1 MDAFVTNRTDFSLS
15 DELIAS
21 IRDKEELRIIA
32 DQLDNKLWEQ
42 SIKAKLREIGLF
54 ETDIHFISP
63 RLEQVTSFLEE
74 YVYEQAQMDGP
85 GIAGR
90 IIG

>member
-1 MDAFVTNRTDFSLS
+1 MDVFVTSRTDFEISE
-15 DELIAS
+15 ELMLS
-21 IRDKEELRIIA
+21 IRESEHLRIIA
-32 DQLDNKLWEQ
+32 DQIDNKLWEQ

-63 RLEQVTSFLEE
+63 RLDQVTSFLEE

-85 GIAGR
+85 GITGR
-90 IIG
+90 II